1 MADSIKAI
9 VFDAYGT
16 LFDVH
21 SVSNLCE
28 DFFPNKGRDIS
39 KTWRNKQLE
48 YANLKQI
55 MGSYESFD
63 ILTSNALEYAVS
75 YYDEELTSDQ
85 KEKLLNCYLNLNVF
99 SDVTDVLDKLEDKQ
113 LAIFSNGSHSILAP
127 LIKQS
132 TISDNINRII
142 SADEVKSYKPSMESY
157 AHAQK
162 ILQLNKCEILFVSSN
177 GWDISGAKNYG
188 FNTAWIN
195 RDNLPL
201 EKLNLEPDRVY
212 SNLNGILE
220 WQ

>member
-1 MADSIKAI
+1 
-9 VFDAYGT
+9 
-16 LFDVH
+16 
-21 SVSNLCE
+21 
-28 DFFPNKGRDIS
+28 
-39 KTWRNKQLE
+39 
-48 YANLKQI
+48 

-85 KEKLLNCYLNLNVF
+85 KEKLLNRYLNLNVF